1 MSTILDNSDVDIE
14 LTTVEHAEDSFII
27 LNADVDE
34 TSQPPDESAPASED
48 LQSESSDSSFLD
60 IDEIDDEEI
69 DTTEN
74 VEHQVSQELEEV
86 STYMTWV
93 IRKLHYKILSLG

>member
-27 LNADVDE
+27 LNAGVDE
-34 TSQPPDESAPASED
+34 TSQPPDGSAPASED

-86 STYMTWV
+86 SSFMAWV